1 MGTRE
6 REREHERR
14 RAVKIMRERE
24 GQGQPAAVFP
34 PRSLSGS
41 GVTGKVAQQNTR
53 TKTRPHPFTRAFF

>member
-14 RAVKIMRERE
+14 RAMKIMRERE

-41 GVTGKVAQQNTR
+41 GVTGKVVAGKEN
-53 TKTRPHPFTRAFF
+53 PPPPFTRAFF